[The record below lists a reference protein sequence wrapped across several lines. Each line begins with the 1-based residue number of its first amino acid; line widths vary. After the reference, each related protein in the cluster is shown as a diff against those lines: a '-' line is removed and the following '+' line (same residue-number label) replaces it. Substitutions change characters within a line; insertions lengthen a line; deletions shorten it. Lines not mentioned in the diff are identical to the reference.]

1 MFRCLLLAALIL
13 LPVNAL
19 ADRPPAVVPR
29 DAATVIERLPR
40 GYAALV
46 PVASNRPVPMAQ
58 VQRLLATA
66 ARSGDAR
73 LAARAAGLLD
83 RFPATDHSPELLRA
97 RAYTAQHRHDF
108 LAALKLLDTLVSS
121 QPRDGDARLSRAQIH
136 LVQGR
141 LDLARADCAALAF
154 GVDSGRALLCVA
166 ALSLRTG
173 ELPAATTTADRWLGQ
188 AAVGDD
194 ARRYVLVMRAEIAS
208 RAGAADADTWFGRAL
223 ALAPDD
229 VRTLAAYSR
238 HLRGAG
244 RNADALRLLA
254 NAPNSDGL
262 QLERTLAAHAG
273 HAPEAAALALAQARR
288 YQLAHALGSQPE
300 MRDEA
305 EFLLSVRGDALAAL
319 ALAQKNFEQQ
329 RDFED
334 VGLLQRAALAAK
346 RPEALDNLR
355 VWAASQHLPL
365 APDPG
370 VRK

>member
-1 MFRCLLLAALIL
+1 MFRCLLLAVLVV
-13 LPVNAL
+13 LPLTAL

-29 DAATVIERLPR
+29 DAATVIEKLPR
-40 GYAALV
+40 GYAALTPAAANQ
-46 PVASNRPVPMAQ
+46 PVSMAQ
-58 VQRLLATA
+58 VQQLLGTA

-83 RFPATDHSPELLRA
+83 RFPASNHSPDLLRA

-108 LAALKLLDTLVSS
+108 LSALKLLDALIAS

-141 LDLARADCAALAF
+141 MDLARADCAALAF
-154 GVDSGRALLCVA
+154 GVDAGRALLCVA
-166 ALSLRTG
+166 ALSLRNG
-173 ELPAATTTADRWLGQ
+173 DLPTAAAMADRWLGQ
-188 AAVGDD
+188 AAAVDD
-194 ARRYVLVMRAEIAS
+194 SRRYVLVMRAEIAS
-208 RAGAADADTWFGRAL
+208 RAGAPDAEAWFQRAL
-223 ALAPDD
+223 SLAPDD

-238 HLRGAG
+238 HLRAAG
-244 RNADALRLLA
+244 RNADALKLLA
-254 NAPNSDGL
+254 NAANSDGL
-262 QLERTLAAHAG
+262 QLERTLAAHAI
-273 HAPEAAALALAQARR
+273 HAPEAAALEQAQARR

-305 EFLLSVRGDALAAL
+305 EFLLTVRGDAPAAL

-346 RPEALDNLR
+346 RPVVLDTLSA
-355 VWAASQHLPL
+355 WAKTQHLEL
-365 APDPG
+365 AQTP
-370 VRK
+370 RAAK

>member
-1 MFRCLLLAALIL
+1 MLRRLLLAALFVFPL
-13 LPVNAL
+13 TAL
-19 ADRPPAVVPR
+19 ADRPPAQVPR
-29 DAATVIERLPR
+29 NSATVIERLPR

-46 PVASNRPVPMAQ
+46 PVAANQPVSMIQ
-58 VQRLLATA
+58 VQQLLSTA

-83 RFPATDHSPELLRA
+83 RFPASDHSPDVLRA

-108 LAALKLLDTLVSS
+108 LAALKLLDALIAS

-154 GVDSGRALLCVA
+154 GVDAGRALLCVA
-166 ALSLRTG
+166 ALSLRNG
-173 ELPAATTTADRWLGQ
+173 DLPTAAAMADRWLGQ
-188 AAVGDD
+188 AAAADD
-194 ARRYVLVMRAEIAS
+194 SRRYVLVMRAEIAS
-208 RAGAADADTWFGRAL
+208 RAGAPDAETWFGRAL

-244 RNADALRLLA
+244 RDADALKLLA
-254 NAPNSDGL
+254 HAANSDGL
-262 QLERTLAAHAG
+262 QLERTLAAHAI
-273 HAPEAAALALAQARR
+273 HAPEAAALSQAQARR

-305 EFLLSVRGDALAAL
+305 EFLLTVRGDAPAAL
-319 ALAQKNFEQQ
+319 VLAQKNFEQQ

-346 RPEALDNLR
+346 RPEVLNDLR
-355 VWAASQHLPL
+355 AWAKSQHVPL
-365 APDPG
+365 AQMPG
-370 VRK
+370 AGK